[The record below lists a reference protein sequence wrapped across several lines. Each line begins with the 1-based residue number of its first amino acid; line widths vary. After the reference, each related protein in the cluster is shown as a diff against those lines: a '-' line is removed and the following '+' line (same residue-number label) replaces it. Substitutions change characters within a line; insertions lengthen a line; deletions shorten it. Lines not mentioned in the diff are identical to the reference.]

1 MEYTL
6 IRSERKTIAIH
17 IGKNKEVTIKAPLY
31 LGAKEID
38 SFIFKHEKWIES
50 KLKALE
56 EDKKK
61 AALLK
66 ENQEIYL
73 YGEKYKIAEGK
84 IRIDYESKV
93 IFLPIKRD
101 LDFLYKAEMKKAV
114 EDLVVKWSFYSQPEK
129 LRYKKQK
136 TVWGSCTSKG
146 TINLNYLLIKAP
158 KEVLE
163 YIYIHELVH
172 LKIKNH
178 SQVFW
183 NEVGKLLP
191 SYKKSK
197 AWLKANGQL
206 ISL

>member
-1 MEYTL
+1 MKYSL
-6 IRSERKTIAIH
+6 IRSKRKTIAIH

-31 LGAKEID
+31 LSMKEID
-38 SFIFKHEKWIES
+38 NFIFKHEKWIES

-56 EDKKK
+56 EDYKK

-66 ENQEIYL
+66 ENQETYL
-73 YGEKYKIAEGK
+73 YGERYKMVEGK
-84 IRIDYESKV
+84 AEVDYENRV
-93 IFLPIKRD
+93 IFLPAKSD
-101 LDFLYKAEMKKAV
+101 LDSLYKAEMKKAV
-114 EDLVVKWSFYSQPEK
+114 EDLADKWSFYGKPEK
-129 LRYKKQK
+129 LKYKKQK
-136 TVWGSCTSKG
+136 TMWGSCTSKG
-146 TINLNYLLIKAP
+146 TINLNYLLIKGP

-183 NEVGKLLP
+183 NEVERLLP

-206 ISL
+206 LFL